1 MPPQKPNKQTAYFS
15 ESLNTLCVYPVLGSG
30 FYCNEICLCGRI
42 VFAWAPALSGLQ
54 ETDHGGTTKKLS
66 CLIWVPHPP
75 WLLRTTVHS
84 REEAWHIRKVPE
96 HHFPFQEEGRPSHV
110 VLSFPSSVWI
120 TGRFKPQTFTVSM
133 MKVPLKIQEFKSFN
147 CRGKK
152 ACSTHVIIS
161 THTQAVNGRSQR
173 QELRQAESSM
183 SVIVFRR
190 SLLRIRAAAGREKY
204 TWISVHEALLS
215 MSVQSE
221 TYKHNSRNRCL
232 WMTACQYVWGVNIQI
247 NYFLPD
253 CTIVHTCCPL
263 RAAENMVR
271 AIT

>member
-1 MPPQKPNKQTAYFS
+1 MTHTESSWTPFPISGGGEAESCCPELPSFS
-15 ESLNTLCVYPVLGSG
+15 
-30 FYCNEICLCGRI
+30 
-42 VFAWAPALSGLQ
+42 
-54 ETDHGGTTKKLS
+54 D
-66 CLIWVPHPP
+66 
-75 WLLRTTVHS
+75 
-84 REEAWHIRKVPE
+84 
-96 HHFPFQEEGRPSHV
+96 
-110 VLSFPSSVWI
+110 WI
-120 TGRFKPQTFTVSM
+120 AGRFKPQTFTVSM

-147 CRGKK
+147 CRGEK

-173 QELRQAESSM
+173 QE
-183 SVIVFRR
+183 
-190 SLLRIRAAAGREKY
+190 Y
-204 TWISVHEALLS
+204 TWISVQEALLS

-232 WMTACQYVWGVNIQI
+232 WTTACQYVWEVNIQI